1 MTNNPAN
8 IAVLLTVYNG
18 HEFIKEQLDSILQ
31 QQGVKLHIFISVDL
45 STDNSYQWCCDF
57 ANKHLQISVLP
68 YGQKFGGAA
77 ANFYRLIKEVDFS
90 AFDFVALSDHDDIWL
105 EDKLLS
111 ASNKLDDGHYA
122 AYSGNVMAFWDN
134 GRQHLINKALAQR
147 RYDYLFEAA
156 GPGCTYVLS
165 TGAMLL
171 FKQLII
177 SKWSQAEQ
185 VGLHDW
191 FIYAFIRSH
200 GLHWFIDP
208 EYKLLY
214 RQHSE
219 NQVGI
224 NKGWQAN
231 LKRLGLLRKGW
242 CKQQVIT
249 ISDLIADH
257 KLDLD
262 SRLTIL
268 KNIRHLRRRFRDQC
282 ILFFIA
288 LIGLY

>member
-1 MTNNPAN
+1 MSNSPAR

-18 HEFIKEQLDSILQ
+18 IEFIEDQLQSILQ
-31 QQGVKLHIFISVDL
+31 QQGVNLHIFISVDL

-57 ANKHLQISVLP
+57 ATQHPQITVLP

-90 AFDFVALSDHDDIWL
+90 DFDFIALSDHDDKWL
-105 EDKLLS
+105 DDKLLT
-111 ASNKLDDGHYA
+111 ACKKLSEENYD
-122 AYSGNVMAFWDN
+122 AYSGNVMAFWDD
-134 GRQHLINKALAQR
+134 GRQHLTNKALPQR
-147 RYDYLFEAA
+147 KYDYLFEAA
-156 GPGCTYVLS
+156 GPGCTYVLR
-165 TGAMLL
+165 TEPMLL
-171 FKQLII
+171 FKQLIT
-177 SKWSQAEQ
+177 SKWQQAEQ

-191 FIYAFIRSH
+191 FIYAFFRSH
-200 GLHWFIDP
+200 GLRWFIDP

-214 RQHSE
+214 RQHSD
-219 NQVGI
+219 NQVGL

-231 LKRLGLLRKGW
+231 LKRLALLRKGW
-242 CKQQVIT
+242 IKQQVIN

-257 KLDLD
+257 SLNVN

-268 KNIRHLRRRFRDQC
+268 KNIRQLRRRFRDRC

-288 LIGLY
+288 LTGLY

>member
-1 MTNNPAN
+1 MRNNPPH

-18 HEFIKEQLDSILQ
+18 REFIEEQLQSILQ

-57 ANKHLQISVLP
+57 ADKHPQITVLS

-77 ANFYRLIKEVDFS
+77 ANFYHLIKEVDFS
-90 AFDFVALSDHDDIWL
+90 AFDTIALSDHDDIWL
-105 EDKLLS
+105 ENKLLT
-111 ASNKLDDGHYA
+111 ATTKLTEENYD
-122 AYSGNVMAFWDN
+122 AYSGNVMAFWQD
-134 GRQHLINKALAQR
+134 GREHLINKALPQR
-147 RYDYLFEAA
+147 KYDYLFEAA
-156 GPGCTYVLS
+156 GPGCTYVLR
-165 TGAMLL
+165 TEPMLL
-171 FKQLII
+171 FKQLIT
-177 SKWSQAEQ
+177 SKWQQAQQ

-191 FIYAFIRSH
+191 FIYAFFRSH
-200 GLHWFIDP
+200 GLRWFIDP

-214 RQHSE
+214 RQHAE

-231 LKRLGLLRKGW
+231 VKRLDLLRNGW
-242 CKQQVIT
+242 CKQQVIN
-249 ISDLIADH
+249 IADLIADH
-257 KLDLD
+257 SLNVH

-268 KNIRHLRRRFRDQC
+268 KNIRQLRRRFRDRC

-288 LIGLY
+288 LVGLY